1 MSGHLCWVAVR
12 VPLAHPSSPPHLFIH
27 LSTHSFLPSLCGSPC
42 WEILGVLKPLSP
54 RMIPRGTPRLGRGSR
69 RGKKGCWDVMHT
81 AVAAETLW
89 GPLGPPGSAPTSS
102 FPQPQAWALLLLRRR
117 ISHQAAVLRPGWGIR
132 ALCCHA
138 PRGIPGRELDREVA

>member
-138 PRGIPGRELDREVA
+138 PRGIPGREPDREVA